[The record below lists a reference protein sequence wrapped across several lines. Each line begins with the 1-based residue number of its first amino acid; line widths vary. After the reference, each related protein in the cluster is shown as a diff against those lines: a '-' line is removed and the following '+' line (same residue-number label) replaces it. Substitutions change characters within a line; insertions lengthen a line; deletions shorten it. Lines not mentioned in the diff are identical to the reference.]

1 MVREALLIVEPTA
14 EAAVQTT
21 TRAEVRTVTLTK
33 MHQEL
38 TAILN
43 LNALNLRIVTTTMKK
58 LHLLPNAEAVPQR
71 TRKSINRTPATPRMR
86 SRANPSRHNRMQEV
100 TLKARP
106 LRAK

>member
-43 LNALNLRIVTTTMKK
+43 LNALNLRIVTMKK